1 MLDLREYRTRRVLLA
16 DYLPWAG
23 FVAPGVVLNKDGS
36 PQAHVPV
43 PRP

>member
-23 FVAPGVVLNKDGS
+23 LVAPGIVLNSSDRDCS
-36 PQAHVPV
+36 PP
-43 PRP
+43 